1 MLEAQR
7 STEETNHRKS
17 KTEGGI
23 EEIIKEFLR
32 DQPREEGAWDE
43 HRHQHQPEDQFG
55 FIIVPNPP
63 KCEFFTTGGVKLNI
77 PFFIFFV
84 FQTFAGAKVLQK
96 NDIHKKTGEKS
107 RAGLPISKKSCNF
120 APDFAM
126 EPICAI
132 STAYGT
138 GGIAVIRVSG
148 EKSISIVDTLFV
160 GRSPLSEA
168 KGGTVHHGSIQKTV
182 VSGQTEILDEVL
194 CSVFHAPHSFTGEE
208 TVEIACHGSLYIQ
221 QTLLQ
226 WLIDAGAR
234 MAQPGEFT
242 RRAFLNGK
250 MDLSQAEAVADLIA
264 AQSRAEKDLALSQLR
279 GSVSNEL
286 AGLRDRLLHFTSLIE
301 LELDFADHEELEFAD
316 RTELTALATEIETKL
331 AALMASFRTGNAIRN
346 GIPVAIVGA
355 PNVGKSTLLNAL
367 LGEQRAIVS
376 DIQGTTRDTI
386 EDTLVID
393 GILFRLIDTAGMRDT
408 DDTLE
413 NMGIERSRKAIER
426 AQIVVHVFDN
436 DANDDAL
443 LNDEMVKGT
452 IIEVLNKADLLKSEG
467 VKELTNEGILISAKN
482 GDIEPLKNELV
493 RIARDSM
500 QTSAVMLSNARH
512 YEAVSRAHEAI
523 VRVQQ
528 GLKDGLSGELL
539 SMDLQDCLNALGE
552 VTGQITNAEVLANI
566 FSKFCIGK

>member
-1 MLEAQR
+1 M
-7 STEETNHRKS
+7 
-17 KTEGGI
+17 
-23 EEIIKEFLR
+23 
-32 DQPREEGAWDE
+32 
-43 HRHQHQPEDQFG
+43 
-55 FIIVPNPP
+55 
-63 KCEFFTTGGVKLNI
+63 
-77 PFFIFFV
+77 
-84 FQTFAGAKVLQK
+84 
-96 NDIHKKTGEKS
+96 
-107 RAGLPISKKSCNF
+107 
-120 APDFAM
+120 
-126 EPICAI
+126 
-132 STAYGT
+132 
-138 GGIAVIRVSG
+138 
-148 EKSISIVDTLFV
+148 DTLFV
-160 GRSPLSEA
+160 GRSPLCEA
-168 KGGTVHHGSIQKTV
+168 KANSVRY
-182 VSGQTEILDEVL
+182 GQIVRDGEVLDDVL
-194 CSVFHAPHSFTGEE
+194 CSVFRAPHSFTGEE

-226 WLIDAGAR
+226 WLIDAGCRA
-234 MAQPGEFT
+234 AEPGEFT

-250 MDLSQAEAVADLIA
+250 MDLTQAEAVADLIA
-264 AQSRAEKDLALSQLR
+264 AQSKAEKDLALSQLR

-286 AGLRDRLLHFTSLIE
+286 GFLRERLLHFTSLIE

-316 RTELTALATEIETKL
+316 RTELTALAAEIETKL
-331 AALMASFRTGNAIRN
+331 AALMSSFRTGNAIRN

-386 EDTLVID
+386 EDTLIID

-426 AQIVVHVFDN
+426 AQIVVHVRDN
-436 DANDDAL
+436 DDLRFKIEDF
-443 LNDEMVKGT
+443 KFSGT
-452 IIEVLNKADLLKSEG
+452 IIHVLNKADLLKSEG

-482 GDIEPLKNELV
+482 GEIEPLKQELV
-493 RIARDSM
+493 RIARASM

-512 YEAVSRAHEAI
+512 YEAVSRAHDAI

>member
-1 MLEAQR
+1 M
-7 STEETNHRKS
+7 
-17 KTEGGI
+17 
-23 EEIIKEFLR
+23 
-32 DQPREEGAWDE
+32 
-43 HRHQHQPEDQFG
+43 
-55 FIIVPNPP
+55 
-63 KCEFFTTGGVKLNI
+63 
-77 PFFIFFV
+77 
-84 FQTFAGAKVLQK
+84 
-96 NDIHKKTGEKS
+96 
-107 RAGLPISKKSCNF
+107 
-120 APDFAM
+120 
-126 EPICAI
+126 
-132 STAYGT
+132 
-138 GGIAVIRVSG
+138 
-148 EKSISIVDTLFV
+148 DTLFV
-160 GRSPLSEA
+160 GRSPLCEA
-168 KGGTVHHGSIQKTV
+168 KANSVRY
-182 VSGQTEILDEVL
+182 GQIVRDGEVLDDVL
-194 CSVFHAPHSFTGEE
+194 CSVFRAPHSFTGEE

-226 WLIDAGAR
+226 WLIDAGCRA
-234 MAQPGEFT
+234 AEPGEFT

-250 MDLSQAEAVADLIA
+250 MDLTQAEAVADLIA
-264 AQSRAEKDLALSQLR
+264 AQSKAEKDLALSQLR

-286 AGLRDRLLHFTSLIE
+286 GVLRERLLHFTSLIE

-316 RTELTALATEIETKL
+316 RTELTALAAEIETKL
-331 AALMASFRTGNAIRN
+331 AALMSSFRTGNAIRN

-452 IIEVLNKADLLKSEG
+452 IIEVLNKADLLKGEG

-482 GDIEPLKNELV
+482 GEIEPLKQELV
-493 RIARDSM
+493 RIARVSM

-512 YEAVSRAHEAI
+512 YEAVSRAHDAI